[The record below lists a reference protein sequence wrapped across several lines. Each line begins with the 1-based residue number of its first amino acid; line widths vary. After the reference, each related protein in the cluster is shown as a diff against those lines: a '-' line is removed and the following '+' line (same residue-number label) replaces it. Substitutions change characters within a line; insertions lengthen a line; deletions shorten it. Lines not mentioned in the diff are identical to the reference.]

1 MHCDQLVFTEGL
13 YLSLELLEHGGGG
26 SQARLALAD
35 RLAFSLLLTGE
46 AGAALQQGSLAR
58 LGCFKGQH
66 LLLQA
71 AVVVP
76 LAQVLIGAGLG
87 AVALKFLAGAEQ
99 LLLDD

>member
-1 MHCDQLVFTEGL
+1 M
-13 YLSLELLEHGGGG
+13 ELLEHGGRG
-26 SQARLALAD
+26 SEARFAFAD

-46 AGAALQQGSLAR
+46 AGAALPQGSLVR

-71 AVVVP
+71 AVVVA

-99 LLLDD
+99 LLLHD